1 MPAPGDCRYRS
12 VGAAPHVSA
21 LGIIQS
27 PPVCLAIS
35 CRAIEEFQRLVLT
48 KESAFGAR
56 LSEQPQAHVCL
67 AQAEALVRSARTD
80 WHENGEAVWEYGSP
94 RQYPFARGANGRT
107 AGVANGGEELLAAAD
122 LM

>member
-12 VGAAPHVSA
+12 VGAAPPHVSA

-35 CRAIEEFQRLVLT
+35 CRAIEEFQRLALT

-80 WHENGEAVWEYGSP
+80 WHENGEAVWDTTLRGSTP
-94 RQYPFARGANGRT
+94 SLEERT
-107 AGVANGGEELLAAAD
+107 AVRLAS
-122 LM
+122 LTVVKNSWPQRT